1 MEIINVNKRLFD
13 LLYETR
19 HTQKELADALGIN
32 ERNISAWKSRGT
44 NPPSEL
50 IAPIA
55 AFFGMSTDR
64 FLTGVDSP
72 STNVVGGDVT
82 GGTVV
87 QGAGRDVV
95 IETAKNELSDEC
107 RALIGLYNT
116 LDMKRRVRLLSF
128 AFSLEDERG
137 GGFATQ
143 SVHLSGTC
151 EHWFPYVVEL
161 MKKGGC
167 EDISSDKD
175 SMVVKGDYPWG
186 SMSIRLSPEEEGSG
200 VVAYIS
206 TSVDI
211 VNKIVDK
218 GDM

>member
-1 MEIINVNKRLFD
+1 
-13 LLYETR
+13 
-19 HTQKELADALGIN
+19 
-32 ERNISAWKSRGT
+32 
-44 NPPSEL
+44 
-50 IAPIA
+50 
-55 AFFGMSTDR
+55 
-64 FLTGVDSP
+64 
-72 STNVVGGDVT
+72 
-82 GGTVV
+82 
-87 QGAGRDVV
+87 
-95 IETAKNELSDEC
+95 
-107 RALIGLYNT
+107 
-116 LDMKRRVRLLSF
+116 
-128 AFSLEDERG
+128 
-137 GGFATQ
+137 
-143 SVHLSGTC
+143 
-151 EHWFPYVVEL
+151 